1 MADDP
6 KIRHREDL
14 LSLEPFEKSTYEKYA
29 LTSLTAYSVFWLN
42 EWNLG
47 TTLENVAVTGHR
59 MFPVKFCMVSWPQFP
74 DMNRINRSVLQMRPK
89 YRNLATSLSAK
100 GVFLNP
106 NGIRE
111 AKSLIQRIGAPTFR
125 GENKLEVPTE
135 SVRAERGRSSRVRS
149 IHPQDLLS
157 AVRKSKLFSDYTKGD
172 VDEAEAIHL
181 IGLLGVYDHT
191 PSSEKKRKLKE
202 FQEAARELNDKE
214 ILEFLNWASR
224 QFQKYL
230 DK

>member
-6 KIRHREDL
+6 KIRQREDL
-14 LSLEPFEKSTYEKYA
+14 LRLKPFEKSTYEKYA

-42 EWNLG
+42 EWNVG
-47 TTLENVAVTGHR
+47 TTLENVAVAGHR

-100 GVFLNP
+100 GVFLNQ

-111 AKSLIQRIGAPTFR
+111 AKSLIQRIGAPTFQ
-125 GENKLEVPTE
+125 GEDKLEIPAE
-135 SVRAERGRSSRVRS
+135 SMRAERGRSSRVRS
-149 IHPQDLLS
+149 VHPQDLLS

-172 VDEAEAIHL
+172 IDGAEAIHL

-191 PSSEKKRKLKE
+191 PSLEKKRKLKE
-202 FQEAARELNDKE
+202 FLEAARELNDKE
-214 ILEFLNWASR
+214 ILEFLAWASR
-224 QFQKYL
+224 QFQRYL